1 MLFFFS
7 LSRGFVGQN
16 CVQRLNNSNLL
27 LLHINT
33 NLVLYKIFD
42 TYYKYEN
49 IFWNVKSYNNEIWI
63 AAAIQKH
70 KQRKNL
76 IQEKD
81 TPHEIDSIVHSF
93 KSEDSTWWMLF
104 ISNLSIGVKIH
115 FISLL
120 YKYYSCI
127 VMKPCYLKFSSAV

>member
-27 LLHINT
+27 LLYINA
-33 NLVLYKIFD
+33 NLVFSFGSIRRTIWNIKTYNKDVRIEVTVEKYK
-42 TYYKYEN
+42 
-49 IFWNVKSYNNEIWI
+49 
-63 AAAIQKH
+63 H
-70 KQRKNL
+70 RKNYT
-76 IQEKD
+76 QEKD